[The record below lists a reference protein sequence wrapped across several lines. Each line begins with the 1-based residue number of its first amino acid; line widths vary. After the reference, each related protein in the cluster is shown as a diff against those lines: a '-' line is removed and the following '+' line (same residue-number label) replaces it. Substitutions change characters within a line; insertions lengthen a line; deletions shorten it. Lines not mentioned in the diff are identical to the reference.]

1 MDALTGVIEGIPQN
15 GTPAE
20 YVTWFAQAL
29 SALFNALMEIFG
41 KLKGLTGG
49 EEGEAT
55 EEE

>member
-1 MDALTGVIEGIPQN
+1 MDALTGVIDGIPQN

-20 YVTWFAQAL
+20 YVTWFAQAI
-29 SALFNALMEIFG
+29 SALFKALMEIFG